1 MQNVINNCSEKMKK
15 SVASLQAD
23 YAQLRTGRASAAL
36 FDKLKVDYYG
46 AETPLSQVASISV
59 PEARMVVIQPWDKT
73 VLPAIEKAIQK
84 SELGLNPNND
94 GKLIRVNFPA
104 LTADRRK
111 ELAKQAKA
119 TAEQSRVAVR
129 NIRRDAM
136 EELKKMKK
144 SVASLQADYA
154 QLRTGR
160 ASAALFDKIKV
171 EYYGAE
177 TPLSQAASIS
187 VPEARMVVIQ
197 PWDKTVL
204 PAIEKAIQK
213 SELGLNPNNDGKLIR
228 VNFPALTA
236 DRRKELA
243 KQAKATAEQARVAVR
258 NIRRDA
264 MEELKK
270 MQKNGEISEDQQK
283 DGETKIQKLTDSA
296 IADINKV
303 AEAKEKEIMEI

>member
-1 MQNVINNCSEKMKK
+1 MQNVINNCSDKMKK

-36 FDKLKVDYYG
+36 FDKIKVEYYS

-136 EELKKMKK
+136 EELKKM
-144 SVASLQADYA
+144 
-154 QLRTGR
+154 
-160 ASAALFDKIKV
+160 
-171 EYYGAE
+171 
-177 TPLSQAASIS
+177 
-187 VPEARMVVIQ
+187 
-197 PWDKTVL
+197 
-204 PAIEKAIQK
+204 
-213 SELGLNPNNDGKLIR
+213 
-228 VNFPALTA
+228 
-236 DRRKELA
+236 
-243 KQAKATAEQARVAVR
+243 
-258 NIRRDA
+258 
-264 MEELKK
+264 
-270 MQKNGEISEDQQK
+270 QKNGEISEDQQK

-296 IADINKV
+296 IQDINKV